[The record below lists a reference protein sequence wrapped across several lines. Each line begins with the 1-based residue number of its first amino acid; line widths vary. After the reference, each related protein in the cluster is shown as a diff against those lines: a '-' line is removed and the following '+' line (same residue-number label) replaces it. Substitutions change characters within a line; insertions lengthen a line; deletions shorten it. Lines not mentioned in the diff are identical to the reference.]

1 MMQRRMY
8 VIASFVGS
16 SAYAALM
23 ICELGA
29 KALAAWAAPA
39 TKLLSQKGFQPIILE
54 RHDFWLRDR
63 PTSKRGRTEATGH
76 VFLRSEHMLSH

>member
-1 MMQRRMY
+1 MR
-8 VIASFVGS
+8 VIVSFVGS
-16 SAYAALM
+16 SAYPALT

-39 TKLLSQKGFQPIILE
+39 TKLLSRKGFQPIILE

-63 PTSKRGRTEATGH
+63 PTSKRRCTAGTGH
-76 VFLRSEHMLSH
+76 AFLRSEHMLNH